1 MSGSNIE
8 GGNIM
13 FNYFFDVIMGYI
25 ALTIFVMLSAA
36 VISALIY
43 DIISNISYI
52 CQEHKRVHAK
62 AFVRNKNM
70 EGK

>member
-25 ALTIFVMLSAA
+25 ALTIFVMLSTAA
-36 VISALIY
+36 MVAPIY
-43 DIISNISYI
+43 AIISDIW
-52 CQEHKRVHAK
+52 QEHKRVHAK

-70 EGK
+70 EDK